1 MTQRTDF
8 FNCST
13 FVLDFSYQGKIPKR
27 KVGESGSK
35 VSKVEKLLHTMM
47 FANYILDLFRSTPP
61 PGNSGGNS
69 FLSEMHESSHMI
81 FLQMI
86 K

>member
-1 MTQRTDF
+1 MTQRTDI

-35 VSKVEKLLHTMM
+35 VSKVEKLLHTMG
-47 FANYILDLFRSTPP
+47 LQT
-61 PGNSGGNS
+61 
-69 FLSEMHESSHMI
+69 I
-81 FLQMI
+81 FLD
-86 K
+86 